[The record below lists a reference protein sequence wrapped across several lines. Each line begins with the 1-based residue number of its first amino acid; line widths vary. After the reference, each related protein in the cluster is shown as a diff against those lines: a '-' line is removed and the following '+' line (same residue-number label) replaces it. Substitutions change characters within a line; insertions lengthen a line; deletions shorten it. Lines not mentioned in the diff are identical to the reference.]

1 MRKLTLGWR
10 LGLSFGVLILLTC
23 LLGGLAVW
31 RINLAAT
38 SATDVSTKRA
48 PEVQVAHI
56 VDTTAW
62 ETRFNI
68 RSYAST
74 GEAEYLRKGRRTL
87 ATLKEHLKAADDLAT
102 KFPDLVALD
111 KGEAEALDKTTEYEA
126 LVDKVEAEYKN
137 LAVQEAAFD
146 DAGKR
151 FMQACQGLRIA
162 QRQHI
167 NGELEQWAAQATGKV
182 LDEKAATARGT
193 LDEKAA
199 TATGKG
205 LKEKI
210 DLAMLQDRGMKM
222 GMVEDLIDVG
232 NTIQIKNFKALHA
245 GDLEALRDV
254 LKDFVT
260 LERTAANLS
269 PLLLTQESNVQMG
282 KIREAAEDYKTAMEK
297 VLKSRLAITEHTKSL
312 FTAGQAVTGKASE
325 MADDGMQAIEKAATE
340 VAGGLTLTSVILLVG
355 LVIALIVGVLVA
367 WLSTRAITGPIRE
380 GVNALASAAS
390 EISATV
396 SQLASNASEAA
407 AAVAETTTT
416 VDEVR
421 QTSQVAA
428 DKAKAVAD
436 SAQGSSLAA
445 EMGRKATDQ
454 TVQGLNLIREQ
465 MSSIGES
472 ITRLSEQSQAVGD
485 IVSTVTDLAEQSNLL
500 AVNASI
506 EAAKAGDMG
515 KGFAVVAQE
524 IRNLAEQS
532 KDSTKQVRA
541 ILTEVQKATGKAVQA
556 AEQGG
561 KSVADGGRQAD
572 EAGQAIGTLTATVQ
586 EATRAAVQIAASSQ
600 QQLTGMEQVGRAME
614 NIKQATTQ
622 NAAGAR
628 QLATAAHSLQEI
640 GARLKALV
648 DVDGSMALTPA
659 GK

>member
-1 MRKLTLGWR
+1 MKKLTLGWR
-10 LGLSFGVLILLTC
+10 LGLSFGALILLMGV
-23 LLGGLAVW
+23 LGGLAVW

-38 SATDVSTKRA
+38 SAADVSTKRA
-48 PEVQVAHI
+48 PEVQVAHD
-56 VDTTAW
+56 VNTTAW
-62 ETRFNI
+62 ETRYNI
-68 RSYAST
+68 RQFDLT
-74 GEAEYLRKGRRTL
+74 GDEEFLRKGRRTL
-87 ATLKEHLKAADDLAT
+87 TTLKGHLKAADDLAA

-111 KGEAEALDKTTEYEA
+111 KGEMEAMEKTTEYEA
-126 LVDKVEAEYKN
+126 LVDQVEAEYKN

-151 FMQACQGLRIA
+151 FMQTAQTLRVS
-162 QRQHI
+162 QQQLM
-167 NGELEQWAAQATGKV
+167 NDELDEWVALAKV
-182 LDEKAATARGT
+182 KELDEKAAP
-193 LDEKAA
+193 A
-199 TATGKG
+199 TAKG
-205 LKEKI
+205 LKEKV
-210 DLAMLQDRGMKM
+210 DLAMLKERVVKM
-222 GMVEDLIDVG
+222 GMVEALIDVD
-232 NTIQIKNFKALHA
+232 NTIQIKNYKAQHA
-245 GDLEALRDV
+245 GNLDALRDV

-260 LERTAANLS
+260 LERAIANLT
-269 PLLLTQESNVQMG
+269 PLVRRQENIAQLG
-282 KIREAAEDYKTAMEK
+282 TIQQAAEDYKTTMEK
-297 VLKSRLAITEHTKSL
+297 VLKSRLAITEHVKNM

-325 MADDGMQAIEKAATE
+325 VADGGLQAIEKAATE
-340 VAGGLTLTSVILLVG
+340 VAGGLALTSVILLVG
-355 LVIALIVGVLVA
+355 LVLSLIVAVLVA
-367 WLSTRAITGPIRE
+367 WLSTRAITRPIRE
-380 GVNALASAAS
+380 GVNALATTAS
-390 EISATV
+390 EISATI
-396 SQLASNASEAA
+396 SQLASNASETA

-421 QTSQVAA
+421 QTAQVAA
-428 DKAKAVAD
+428 DKAKTVAD
-436 SAQGSSLAA
+436 NAQGASRAA
-445 EMGRKATDQ
+445 ETGRQATEQ
-454 TVQGLNLIREQ
+454 TVQGLNLIRDQ

-506 EAAKAGDMG
+506 EAAKAGDQG

-541 ILTEVQKATGKAVQA
+541 ILTEVQKATGKAVLA

-561 KSVADGGRQAD
+561 KRVADGGRQAD

-600 QQLTGMEQVGRAME
+600 QQLVGMEQVGRAME

-622 NAAGAR
+622 NAEGAR

-648 DVDGSMALTPA
+648 DVG
-659 GK
+659 G